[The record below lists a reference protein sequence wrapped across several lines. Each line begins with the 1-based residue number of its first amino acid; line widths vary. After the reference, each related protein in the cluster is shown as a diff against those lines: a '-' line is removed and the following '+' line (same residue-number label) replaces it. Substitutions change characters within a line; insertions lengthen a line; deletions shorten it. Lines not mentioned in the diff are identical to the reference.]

1 MSQTDNLGLYLADD
15 DTQNFADYVKEQ
27 AGNGNGVET
36 PLSNMQIVDQNI
48 ENLKHILETVTVE
61 TTDWNV
67 LADKSPFTK
76 YAEVII
82 TTTLDTNTLVSIV
95 GLDLMK
101 QIGFGIVPVETISN
115 QTLILYTITTPD
127 TDLTFGLEIRN
138 AELKEVV

>member
-1 MSQTDNLGLYLADD
+1 MSQTENLELFLADD
-15 DTQNFADYVKEQ
+15 DTQNFENYVKEQ
-27 AGNGNGVET
+27 AGNGDGVET
-36 PLSNMQIVDQNI
+36 PLSNMQIIDQNI
-48 ENLKHILETVTVE
+48 ESLKHILENVTVV

-76 YAEVII
+76 YAEVAI
-82 TTTLDTNTLVSIV
+82 TTTLGVNTLVNIV

-138 AELKEVV
+138 TELKEVV